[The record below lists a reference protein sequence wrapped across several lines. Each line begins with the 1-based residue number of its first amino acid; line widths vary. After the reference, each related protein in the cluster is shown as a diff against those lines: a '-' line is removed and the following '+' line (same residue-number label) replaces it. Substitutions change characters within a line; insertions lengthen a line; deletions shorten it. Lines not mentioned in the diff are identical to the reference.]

1 MEHMNVYEYIEKITN
16 GATINEI
23 SERAGI
29 VKSTLWRQI
38 KNDTVSYENLI
49 KIARS
54 YGVNP
59 ITALVEVG
67 AITPQEALQGKMAGD
82 LNDASETMLIEE
94 VARRLHRN
102 AIDADRPIVLD
113 DFELAANDDSYR
125 DAEGTT
131 AEE

>member
-1 MEHMNVYEYIEKITN
+1 MNVYEYIEKITD

-38 KNDTVSYENLI
+38 KNNTVSYENLI

-59 ITALVEVG
+59 ITALGGVG
-67 AITPQEALQGKMAGD
+67 AVTPQEALQGKMAGD

-102 AIDADRPIVLD
+102 AIDADQPIVLN
-113 DFELAANDDSYR
+113 DFELAANDDNYR

>member
-1 MEHMNVYEYIEKITN
+1 MNVYEYIEKITD

-38 KNDTVSYENLI
+38 KNNTVSYENLI

-59 ITALVEVG
+59 ITALVGVG
-67 AITPQEALQGKMAGD
+67 AVTPQEALQGKMAGD

-102 AIDADRPIVLD
+102 AIDADQPIVLN
-113 DFELAANDDSYR
+113 DFELAANDDNYR

>member
-1 MEHMNVYEYIEKITN
+1 MNVYEYIEKITN

>member
-1 MEHMNVYEYIEKITN
+1 MNVYEYIEKITD

-38 KNDTVSYENLI
+38 KNNTVSYENLI

-59 ITALVEVG
+59 ITALVWVG
-67 AITPQEALQGKMAGD
+67 AVTPQEALQGKMAGD

-102 AIDADRPIVLD
+102 AIDADRPIVLN
-113 DFELAANDDSYR
+113 DFELAANDDNYR

-131 AEE
+131 AEG